1 MNLAEKEA
9 QNKYSSFDGI
19 RARALVEA
27 RYFLQ
32 ASYLRLLILQIKC
45 YLLHHK
51 LYSYS
56 RLSDIARMFVLFY
69 DALTILHQYFSI

>member
-9 QNKYSSFDGI
+9 PNKYSSFDGI

-27 RYFLQ
+27 RYFFQ

-56 RLSDIARMFVLFY
+56 RLSDIARCSCIY
-69 DALTILHQYFSI
+69 CSI